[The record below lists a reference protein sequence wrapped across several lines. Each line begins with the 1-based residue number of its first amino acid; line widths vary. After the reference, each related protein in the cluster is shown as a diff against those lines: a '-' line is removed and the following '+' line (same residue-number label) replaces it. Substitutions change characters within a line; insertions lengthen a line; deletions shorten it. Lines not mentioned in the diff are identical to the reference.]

1 MAIRDTSGS
10 VVAGGGTKQAIRD
23 AAVKLFV
30 AKGFE
35 PTSLREVADAVGIT
49 KASLYYHY
57 SSKLDLLVAIIDP
70 ILDHLRTLVAGIED
84 VSYDAEGRRSVL
96 RAYVRG
102 MMRHRDAGAL
112 ILRDTVAIFNAM
124 GDRYPELWYAHQALR
139 LWLAG
144 PEPTAEAKLRAAAA
158 LETLG
163 VALVSMELVPEAP
176 DELVESTLLDAATE
190 VLEPH
195 AA

>member
-1 MAIRDTSGS
+1 MAIRDASCGIS
-10 VVAGGGTKQAIRD
+10 AVGGTKQAIRD
-23 AAVKLFV
+23 AAVRLFGT
-30 AKGFE
+30 KGFE

-70 ILDHLRTLVAGIED
+70 ILDHLRTVVADIAG
-84 VSYDAEGRRSVL
+84 VPYDAEGRRAVL
-96 RAYVRG
+96 RTYVRG

-124 GDRYPELWYAHQALR
+124 GDRYPELWNAHQTLCA
-139 LWLAG
+139 WLAG

-158 LETLG
+158 LEALR
-163 VALVSMELVPEAP
+163 VALLSMEMVPEAS
-176 DELVESTLLDAATE
+176 DELVESTLLDAATA
-190 VLEPH
+190 VLERR